1 VKVKPFDLR
10 PGSCLD
16 PVTGLYS
23 LPDFSVD
30 VTNTDPPFE
39 AEVHTQ
45 GRRIRSGSFA
55 AEGSGEREIVTKAIE
70 YDPIT
75 EEERREVGRQIARVT
90 RRWILVYCQVE
101 AAHLW
106 RAALEAG
113 GAEYVRTGSWH
124 KTDAQPQMSGD
135 RPGQGWEA
143 VVICHGRRAAG
154 GAAADLPLLAGLDPQ
169 HAGALRWNGGGRVA
183 TWGRLQ
189 DLRRLLVDRK
199 HDEARRLVDLI
210 LQGEE
215 DAWVGSSRGTGGNL
229 GQRKLVDGQKPE
241 WLIGRQIELFSD
253 PGELVLDP
261 YAGSGTTGV
270 CAVRA
275 GRRFLGWEKHA
286 GRHAAALARIE
297 GCA

>member
-1 VKVKPFDLR
+1 MFDLR
-10 PGSCLD
+10 HGDCLD
-16 PVTGLYS
+16 PATGLAS

-30 VTNTDPPFE
+30 VTLTDPPYE
-39 AEVHTQ
+39 AEVHTE
-45 GRRIRSGSFA
+45 GRRIRAGSFA
-55 AEGSGEREIVTKAIE
+55 AEGSGQREIITKAIE

-75 EEERREVGRQIARVT
+75 EQLRREVARQIARVT

-124 KTDAQPQMSGD
+124 KTDAQPQYSGD

-154 GAAADLPLLAGLDPQ
+154 GAAADLPLLAGLDADRQ
-169 HAGALRWNGGGRVA
+169 HAGALQWNGGGRVA

-189 DLRRLLVDRK
+189 DLRRLLVDGK
-199 HDEARRLVDLI
+199 AKDARALLDQI
-210 LQGEE
+210 LAGEE
-215 DAWVGSSRGTGGNL
+215 DAWVGSSRGTGGDL
-229 GQRKLVDGQKPE
+229 KVKKLVDGQKPE
-241 WLIGRQIELFSD
+241 WLIGRQVELFSD

-261 YAGSGTTGV
+261 FAGSGTTGV
-270 CAVRA
+270 CAVRSA
-275 GRRFLGWEKHA
+275 RRFIGWEKHA
-286 GRHAAALARIE
+286 GRHAAALKRIGE
-297 GCA
+297 AV